1 MEIKDIKWTKWI
13 ALGVG
18 GLLGLSHLS
27 MIGIIANR
35 KPDSKFPQLNIPVS
49 EYTSYSVQAN
59 EEGYAI
65 NYRANDPLV
74 MQTTKTIPGK
84 GGLFSKGQPTEI
96 VKQYTMDGAEH
107 HDGPVS
113 TRSAWIDPS
122 GLTGDGE
129 KKISAKTIE
138 CIKARGGGESTGRMV
153 GGSVGASVGSG
164 LTSVPFVGWVLAGAA
179 SNNFARSSLLMP
191 PPPPPLPLVALPFLS
206 IFIVPSPFLD
216 AVWIPKEAK
225 TPVKTEAIKVG
236 SIFCC
241 GTPGIAT

>member
-1 MEIKDIKWTKWI
+1 MEIKDIKWTKWA
-13 ALGVG
+13 ALGLG

-35 KPDSKFPQLNIPVS
+35 KTDSKFPQLNIPVS
-49 EYTSYSVQAN
+49 EYSSYSLQAN

-113 TRSAWIDPS
+113 TRSSWIDPS
-122 GLTGDGE
+122 GLTGEGE

-138 CIKARGGGESTGRMV
+138 CIKARGSGEGTGRMV
-153 GGSVGASVGSG
+153 GGSVGASVGAG
-164 LTSVPFVGWVLAGAA
+164 LSSIPFVGWGLAGAA
-179 SNNFARSSLLMP
+179 SMIGMNEGAELGGDLADSFC
-191 PPPPPLPLVALPFLS
+191 
-206 IFIVPSPFLD
+206 D
-216 AVWIPKEAK
+216 ACVEE
-225 TPVKTEAIKVG
+225 VD
-236 SIFCC
+236 
-241 GTPGIAT
+241 

>member
-1 MEIKDIKWTKWI
+1 MEIKDVKWTKWF
-13 ALGVG
+13 ALGLG
-18 GLLGLSHLS
+18 GLLGLSHLG
-27 MIGIIANR
+27 MIGIIANK
-35 KPDSKFPQLNIPVS
+35 KPESKFPQLNIPVS
-49 EYTSYSVQAN
+49 EYSSYSLQAN

-65 NYRANDPLV
+65 NYRANDPLI

-122 GLTGDGE
+122 GLTGEGE

-138 CIKARGGGESTGRMV
+138 CIKARGSGEGTGRMV

-164 LTSVPFVGWVLAGAA
+164 LSSIPFVGWVLAGAA
-179 SNNFARSSLLMP
+179 SMIGMNEGAELGGNISERFA
-191 PPPPPLPLVALPFLS
+191 
-206 IFIVPSPFLD
+206 D
-216 AVWIPKEAK
+216 ACVEE
-225 TPVKTEAIKVG
+225 VD
-236 SIFCC
+236 
-241 GTPGIAT
+241 

>member
-1 MEIKDIKWTKWI
+1 MEMKDLNYKKWI
-13 ALGVG
+13 AIGLGGV
-18 GLLGLSHLS
+18 LGLSHVG
-27 MIGIIANR
+27 MIGIIAG
-35 KPDSKFPQLNIPVS
+35 KKTESKFPEINIPVND
-49 EYTSYSVQAN
+49 YTSYSLQAN

-74 MQTTKTIPGK
+74 MSTSKTIPGK

-164 LTSVPFVGWVLAGAA
+164 LSSIPFVGWVLAGAA
-179 SNNFARSSLLMP
+179 SMIGMNEGAELGGDLAESFS
-191 PPPPPLPLVALPFLS
+191 
-206 IFIVPSPFLD
+206 D
-216 AVWIPKEAK
+216 ACVEEIE
-225 TPVKTEAIKVG
+225 
-236 SIFCC
+236 
-241 GTPGIAT
+241 

>member
-1 MEIKDIKWTKWI
+1 MTRMEFKDINKTKLA
-13 ALGVG
+13 ALGLG
-18 GLLGLSHLS
+18 GLLGLSHLG
-27 MIGIIANR
+27 MIGLLAQR
-35 KPDSKFPQLNIPVS
+35 ESKFPKFDLPVS

-74 MQTTKTIPGK
+74 MATTKTIPGK
-84 GGLFSKGQPTEI
+84 GGLFSKGQPTQI

-138 CIKARGGGESTGRMV
+138 CIKARGSGEGTGRMV

-164 LTSVPFVGWVLAGAA
+164 LSSIPFVGWVLAGAA
-179 SNNFARSSLLMP
+179 SMIGMDQGAELGGDLAESFS
-191 PPPPPLPLVALPFLS
+191 
-206 IFIVPSPFLD
+206 D
-216 AVWIPKEAK
+216 ACIEEVE
-225 TPVKTEAIKVG
+225 
-236 SIFCC
+236 
-241 GTPGIAT
+241 

>member
-13 ALGVG
+13 AIGVG
-18 GLLGLSHLS
+18 GLLGLSHLG

-35 KPDSKFPQLNIPVS
+35 KSESKFPQLNIPVS
-49 EYTSYSVQAN
+49 EYSSYSLQAN

-113 TRSAWIDPS
+113 TRSSWIDPS

-164 LTSVPFVGWVLAGAA
+164 LSSIPFVGWVLAGAA
-179 SNNFARSSLLMP
+179 SMIGMNEGAD
-191 PPPPPLPLVALPFLS
+191 
-206 IFIVPSPFLD
+206 I
-216 AVWIPKEAK
+216 
-225 TPVKTEAIKVG
+225 G
-236 SIFCC
+236 
-241 GTPGIAT
+241 GGIAERFSDACVEDVE

>member
-74 MQTTKTIPGK
+74 MQTTKEVG
-84 GGLFSKGQPTEI
+84 GSGLFSKSPTTKI

-113 TRSAWIDPS
+113 TRSSWIDPS

-138 CIKARGGGESTGRMV
+138 CIKARGSGEGTGRMV

-164 LTSVPFVGWVLAGAA
+164 LTSIPFVGWVLAGAA
-179 SNNFARSSLLMP
+179 SMIGMNEGAELGGNIAERFT
-191 PPPPPLPLVALPFLS
+191 
-206 IFIVPSPFLD
+206 D
-216 AVWIPKEAK
+216 ACVEE
-225 TPVKTEAIKVG
+225 VD
-236 SIFCC
+236 
-241 GTPGIAT
+241 

>member
-1 MEIKDIKWTKWI
+1 MDYKKINITKWV
-13 ALGVG
+13 AVGLG
-18 GLLGLSHLS
+18 GLLGLSHLG

-74 MQTTKTIPGK
+74 MQTSKTIPGK
-84 GGLFSKGQPTEI
+84 GGLFKKGQSTEI

-113 TRSAWIDPS
+113 TRTAWIDPS
-122 GLTGDGE
+122 ALTGEGE

-138 CIKARGGGESTGRMV
+138 CIKARGGGEGTGRMV

-164 LTSVPFVGWVLAGAA
+164 LSSIPFIGVVLAGAA
-179 SNNFARSSLLMP
+179 SMIGMNEGADIGGDLAEQFS
-191 PPPPPLPLVALPFLS
+191 
-206 IFIVPSPFLD
+206 D
-216 AVWIPKEAK
+216 ACVEDIE
-225 TPVKTEAIKVG
+225 
-236 SIFCC
+236 
-241 GTPGIAT
+241 

>member
-13 ALGVG
+13 AIGVG
-18 GLLGLSHLS
+18 GLLGLSHLG

-35 KPDSKFPQLNIPVS
+35 KPESKFPQLNIPVS
-49 EYTSYSVQAN
+49 EYSSYSLQAN

-74 MQTTKTIPGK
+74 MQTVKEVEGK
-84 GGLFSKGQPTEI
+84 SGLFSKSPTTKI

-122 GLTGDGE
+122 GLTGEGE

-138 CIKARGGGESTGRMV
+138 
-153 GGSVGASVGSG
+153 
-164 LTSVPFVGWVLAGAA
+164 L
-179 SNNFARSSLLMP
+179 SL
-191 PPPPPLPLVALPFLS
+191 
-206 IFIVPSPFLD
+206 IHI
-216 AVWIPKEAK
+216 
-225 TPVKTEAIKVG
+225 
-236 SIFCC
+236 
-241 GTPGIAT
+241 